1 MTAAA
6 FHPSFPGARDAARRF
21 ALALALSAVL
31 HLLLAGSLA
40 LDAAQWMAPPMPS
53 GALIVRIEPPSPRA
67 ERVDAMAPAPAA
79 LRAGRGRGGRN
90 VIEAEA
96 GVRAKREAEAP
107 LALPQAPDPVYY
119 SARDLDLY
127 PRPAAPLDLDGLVR
141 AVNEGAAARF
151 RLLLLID
158 EDGIVTETSVIE
170 GEPPRLGDA
179 LRAAL
184 AATRFLPGQRGGRPV
199 KSRVTLSV
207 DFDSPRPRGAA
218 R

>member
-6 FHPSFPGARDAARRF
+6 FHPSFPGVRDAGRRF

-40 LDAAQWMAPPMPS
+40 LDVAQWMAPPMPS
-53 GALIVRIEPPSPRA
+53 GALTVRIEPPSPWT
-67 ERVDAMAPAPAA
+67 ERVAAVAPTPAA
-79 LRAGRGRGGRN
+79 LRTDRGRGARN
-90 VIEAEA
+90 VIDAE
-96 GVRAKREAEAP
+96 VRAKRDAAAP
-107 LALPQAPDPVYY
+107 LVLPQAPDPVYY

-127 PRPAAPLDLDGLVR
+127 PRPAAPLDLDRLVR
-141 AVNEGAAARF
+141 AGEGGTAARF
-151 RLLLLID
+151 QLLLLID
-158 EDGIVTETSVIE
+158 EDGMVTETSVIE
-170 GEPPRLGDA
+170 GGPPRLGDA

-207 DFDSPRPRGAA
+207 DFDDPRSRGAG